1 MEEVKK
7 SASQRVYKSA
17 SVRNLPVPVQSLL
30 QCQSVMDP
38 EDPPS
43 ETSAEKDYNSILL
56 ELAKRKTE
64 CDDQLG
70 KLQQKADVLAS
81 LISGEVTGRG
91 NSTSTPSPDGDSGVL
106 IKNKI
111 ITSTLGNR
119 SFAFED
125 TPVNKTEI
133 NGIHPSNST
142 SGEGGGNLT
151 VGCPVCPDLPL
162 PKECDPCKECPPC
175 GTTPGSH
182 DGTGS
187 CSSPSGTSSFFSG
200 LVDSPSSFA
209 VGAAVVLLILA
220 VVVLIS
226 LVIRYIP
233 IILSGVF
240 VLSLMCVVG
249 YCSSKHPEAT
259 RRLVS
264 RVWGAVSSATVF
276 LVHRLL
282 GRRNPEVSE

>member
-1 MEEVKK
+1 
-7 SASQRVYKSA
+7 
-17 SVRNLPVPVQSLL
+17 
-30 QCQSVMDP
+30 MDP

-81 LISGEVTGRG
+81 VISGEATGRG
-91 NSTSTPSPDGDSGVL
+91 NSTPSPDGDSGVL

-119 SFAFED
+119 SSAFED

-133 NGIHPSNST
+133 SGIHPSNST
-142 SGEGGGNLT
+142 FGEGGGNVT
-151 VGCPVCPDLPL
+151 VGCPVCPDLPS

-175 GTTPGSH
+175 GTTPGSR

-187 CSSPSGTSSFFSG
+187 CSSPSGTSSLLSG

-209 VGAAVVLLILA
+209 VGAAAVVLILA
-220 VVVLIS
+220 VAFLIG
-226 LVIRYIP
+226 LVIRYLP
-233 IILSGVF
+233 IILSGAF

-264 RVWGAVSSATVF
+264 RVWGAVSSATMF

-282 GRRNPEVSE
+282 GRQNPEVSE